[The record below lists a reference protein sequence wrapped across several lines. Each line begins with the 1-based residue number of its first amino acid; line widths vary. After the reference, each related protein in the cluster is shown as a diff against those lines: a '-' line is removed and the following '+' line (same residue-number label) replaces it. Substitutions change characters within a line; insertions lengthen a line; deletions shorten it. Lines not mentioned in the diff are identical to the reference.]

1 MPKIVSWNVNGLRA
15 AEKKG
20 FVDILNRFS
29 ADIFCVQET
38 KANKDQLN
46 DELINPKGYQ
56 SFFASAE
63 KKGYSGVA
71 CWSKAEPDNVI
82 TGMGL
87 PEFDSEGR
95 TLTLEYDDFFVVNAY
110 FPNAQP
116 QLARIDYKIAF
127 NNALH
132 KFADGL
138 AKTKAVV
145 VCGDYNVAHKPIDL
159 ARPKENEGSPGYS
172 EQERAWMDSFVDA
185 GWVDTFRIFDQNPGN
200 YTWWSY
206 RSNAREKN
214 IGWRIDYFCINQN
227 AKERVTRSIIEPAVM
242 GSDHCPIVLELS

>member
-15 AEKKG
+15 VEKKG
-20 FVDILNRFS
+20 FVGILNSFS

-38 KANKDQLN
+38 KAHKDQLS
-46 DELINPKGYQ
+46 DELINAKGYQ

-71 CWSKAEPDNVI
+71 CWAKATPLNVI
-82 TGMGL
+82 LGMGL

-95 TLTLEYDDFFVVNAY
+95 VLTLEYDDFFVVNTY

-116 QLARIDYKIAF
+116 LLARIDYKIAF

-132 KFADGL
+132 NFADGL
-138 AKTKAVV
+138 AKQKAVV
-145 VCGDYNVAHKPIDL
+145 VCGDFNVAHKPIDL

-185 GWVDTFRIFDQNPGN
+185 GWVDTFRIFDKNPGN

-214 IGWRIDYFCINQN
+214 IGWRIDYFCINQQ
-227 AKERVTRSIIEPAVM
+227 AKERVASSLIEPAVM

>member
-20 FVDILNRFS
+20 FLDILNSFS
-29 ADIFCVQET
+29 ADIFCIQET
-38 KANKDQLN
+38 KAQPDQLN
-46 DELINPKGYQ
+46 DGLINAPGYQ
-56 SFFASAE
+56 SFFASAV

-71 CWSKAEPDNVI
+71 CWAKAAPANVI
-82 TGMGL
+82 TGLGL
-87 PEFDSEGR
+87 PEFDNEGR

-127 NNALH
+127 NNALL
-132 KFADGL
+132 KFADSL

-145 VCGDYNVAHKPIDL
+145 VCGDFNVAHKPIDL

-172 EQERAWMDSFVDA
+172 PQERAWMDSFVDA
-185 GWVDTFRIFDQNPGN
+185 GWVDTFRMFDQNPGN
-200 YTWWSY
+200 YTWWSF

-214 IGWRIDYFCINQN
+214 IGWRIDYFCINQK
-227 AKERVTRSIIEPAVM
+227 AKARVARSVIEPAVM
-242 GSDHCPIVLELS
+242 GSDHCPILLELS